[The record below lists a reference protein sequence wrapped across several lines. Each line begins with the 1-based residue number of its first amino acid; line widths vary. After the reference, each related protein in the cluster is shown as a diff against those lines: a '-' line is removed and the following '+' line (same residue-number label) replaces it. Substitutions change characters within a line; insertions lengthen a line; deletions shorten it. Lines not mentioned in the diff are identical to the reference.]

1 MSQAA
6 SGHRIGVIGSHGA
19 VGRMLVELLRRSG
32 CEVVC
37 ANRTRRTPD
46 EGSFLVDARN
56 AAGVREFAQGCGVV
70 VNCAGPSYII
80 RDSVAGALPS
90 GTIYV
95 DPFGGSVF
103 NDYDGQCACVIN
115 AGCTPGLSGLL
126 ARYVARRLDRC
137 VSVTVCS
144 GGREQGGVAG
154 FADVIL
160 STRDGYGYPG
170 QMLVDGAPCPY
181 VKRDGE
187 EADMDSFPSDAEAVH
202 SPFVTDELRNVAS
215 AHGIPMLTG
224 MLVIPDRDSLHLLLK
239 AMTSSHTDDPDELMR
254 MFSRIDGSKSRLDA
268 GRENWFALQV
278 SARGYV
284 GNSFRRVGVTVR
296 AQDSSELSSIIL
308 AEVVFRCLDIDQLRG
323 VHWGCEFLD
332 PNSVIGSLESSG
344 VTIEH
349 ATAHHATE
357 TRPDNELVESG
368 FV

>member
-6 SGHRIGVIGSHGA
+6 SGNRIGVIGSHGA

-37 ANRTRRTPD
+37 ANRTRRAPD
-46 EGSFLVDARN
+46 EDSFLVDARQ
-56 AAGVREFAQGCGVV
+56 AAGVREFAQGCSVV

-80 RDSVAGALPS
+80 RDGVASALPP

-103 NDYDGQCACVIN
+103 NDYSGQCASIIN

-126 ARYVARRLDRC
+126 VRDVARRMDRC
-137 VSVTVCS
+137 TSVTVCS

-154 FADVIL
+154 FADVVL

-170 QMLVDGAPCPY
+170 QMLVEGVPRPY
-181 VKRDGE
+181 VKRDE
-187 EADMDSFPSDAEAVH
+187 EEKDMDSFPSDAEDVR
-202 SPFVTDELRNVAS
+202 SPFVTDELRKVAS
-215 AHGIPMLTG
+215 DYGIPMLTG
-224 MLVIPDRDSLHLLLK
+224 MLMIPDRDSLHLLLK
-239 AMTSSHTDDPDELMR
+239 AMTCSDTDDPDELMR
-254 MFSRIDGSKSRLDA
+254 MFSQIDRSKSRLDA
-268 GRENWFALQV
+268 GKKNWFTLQAT
-278 SARGYV
+278 ARGYV
-284 GNSFRRVGVTVR
+284 GDSCQRVGVTVR

-308 AEVVFRCLDIDQLRG
+308 AQVVFRCLDIDQLQG

-332 PNSVIGSLESSG
+332 PDSVITALGSAG
-344 VTIEH
+344 VTIEY
-349 ATAHHATE
+349 ATAHHE
-357 TRPDNELVESG
+357 GENRPGGELMESG